1 MHINVYKISANFA
14 PMLLHSCIHSIFFC
28 SFAAVILLLCIVCKR
43 KRKLLFQSKAADAV
57 YFVNEPDVWSEIE
70 RIDHPDP
77 FAQNSG
83 HDVENNDIEEALY
96 DSIDDYNIPL
106 VPRGKSSYEFTQLS
120 NPVQE
125 STPDKTV
132 EEQMTPEYN
141 IPKVPEQGE
150 VGNYYYISCIRN
162 STAIQ

>member
-1 MHINVYKISANFA
+1 M
-14 PMLLHSCIHSIFFC
+14 
-28 SFAAVILLLCIVCKR
+28 CKR
-43 KRKLLFQSKAADAV
+43 KRKLLFQNKAADVV
-57 YFVNEPDVWSEIE
+57 YYVNEPDVWSEIE

-77 FAQNSG
+77 FAQNSA
-83 HDVENNDIEEALY
+83 HDVEHNDIEEALY

-106 VPRGKSSYEFTQLS
+106 VPRGKKSYEFTQLS

-150 VGNYYYISCIRN
+150 AGNYYFISCIGN